1 MKCGGDFP
9 VTINNRQL
17 FNDHF
22 RLRRDRIL
30 GEARELLHHADGK
43 SWQELAAEKEKED
56 IFAEPLPLEELLES
70 PMSYP
75 FRLPRSRSADWSSST
90 RESYLSRWS
99 RENTPT
105 ACTERY
111 ARDVR
116 RSYTPVRDIA
126 DSRVIE
132 DGRRPYSSYSKRT
145 PIGFMTLPY
154 RTSINYAEEEQPI
167 RKYDVFQVRSW
178 SYPIYKYLNHRE
190 HNYERPYSLA
200 RAYGTTPAYTTPTMT
215 IDAKTRIDGRRGYS
229 GYAYKPNERQ
239 LLAQQLRVISVA
251 HSSPPLRQFCT
262 PSLQRLSTPKLRV
275 NPIFTI
281 LIKRRSTFRT
291 KNRPKTRH
299 YKLQPPPRV
308 SDEKCECTTRRF
320 NLTGRLMASRGAG
333 HCCQSIVLLLVP
345 LKDDASTLLPLSP
358 LPQRLRQYSTV

>member
-1 MKCGGDFP
+1 LKDSLQGPAYRGQKTRALLAKLYSHGLIATADTFEKLS
-9 VTINNRQL
+9 RL

-43 SWQELAAEKEKED
+43 SWQELAAEKERED

-200 RAYGTTPAYTTPTMT
+200 RAYGTTPSYTTPTMT

-229 GYAYKPNERQ
+229 GYAFVGMESNFDLTSRTRSQTNANYWRSNY
-239 LLAQQLRVISVA
+239 A
-251 HSSPPLRQFCT
+251 SSPWLTPRHHYASSALRHF
-262 PSLQRLSTPKLRV
+262 SAY
-275 NPIFTI
+275 
-281 LIKRRSTFRT
+281 
-291 KNRPKTRH
+291 RP
-299 YKLQPPPRV
+299 
-308 SDEKCECTTRRF
+308 
-320 NLTGRLMASRGAG
+320 
-333 HCCQSIVLLLVP
+333 QSY
-345 LKDDASTLLPLSP
+345 AST
-358 LPQRLRQYSTV
+358 RYLRY